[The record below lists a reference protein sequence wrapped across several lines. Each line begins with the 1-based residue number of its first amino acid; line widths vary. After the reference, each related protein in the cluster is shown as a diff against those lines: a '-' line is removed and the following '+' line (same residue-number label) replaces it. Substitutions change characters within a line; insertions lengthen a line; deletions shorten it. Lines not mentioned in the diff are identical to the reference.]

1 MKKKQNVIEI
11 IFYVLILL
19 MLIFGVKSLK
29 DENTQ
34 NREITIPAVETP
46 AQTDIDMER
55 VQ

>member
-11 IFYVLILL
+11 IVYVLILL
-19 MLIFGVKSLK
+19 ILIFGIKSLK

-34 NREITIPAVETP
+34 NNEITIPAVETP
-46 AQTDIDMER
+46 AQKDIDMER